1 MQKKVAITGGIGSGK
16 STVSEIIKKS
26 GYPVFSCDEI
36 YKEIIVSKEYIQKI
50 QENFPTAVK
59 NGLIDK
65 QILSTLI
72 FKDKMKRD
80 MLNQIAH
87 PLIMKRLF
95 EEMELTNENLAFA
108 EVPLLFEG
116 NFENLFD
123 AVIVVKRDLKSRI
136 NSVATRDNLT
146 AIEVESRI
154 NAQFLYDSPEGEFRI
169 KNSNAYVID
178 NNTSIPNLS
187 LQLNNII
194 NAIKI
199 S

>member
-1 MQKKVAITGGIGSGK
+1 
-16 STVSEIIKKS
+16 
-26 GYPVFSCDEI
+26 
-36 YKEIIVSKEYIQKI
+36 
-50 QENFPTAVK
+50 
-59 NGLIDK
+59 
-65 QILSTLI
+65 
-72 FKDKMKRD
+72 
-80 MLNQIAH
+80 MLNKIAH

-178 NNTSIPNLS
+178 NNISIQNL
-187 LQLNNII
+187 LVQLNNTI

>member
-1 MQKKVAITGGIGSGK
+1 MKKIAITGGIGSGK
-16 STVSEIIKKS
+16 STVLELIKDQ
-26 GYPVFSCDEI
+26 GFPVFSCDEI

-50 QENFPTAVK
+50 KENFPTAVK

-65 QILSTLI
+65 QILSALI
-72 FKDKMKRD
+72 FKDEKKRC

-95 EEMELTNENLAFA
+95 WKMDLSNYNLVFA

-154 NAQFLYDSPEGEFRI
+154 NAQFLYDSPKGQIRI

-178 NNTSIPNLS
+178 NNTSIQNL
-187 LQLNNII
+187 LVQLNNTI

-199 S
+199 L

>member
-1 MQKKVAITGGIGSGK
+1 MKKIAITGGIGSGK
-16 STVSEIIKKS
+16 STVLELIKDQ
-26 GYPVFSCDEI
+26 GFPVFSCDEI

-72 FKDKMKRD
+72 FKDKTKRD

-95 EEMELTNENLAFA
+95 WKMDLSNDNLVFA

-154 NAQFLYDSPEGEFRI
+154 NAQFLYDSPEGQIRI

-178 NNTSIPNLS
+178 NNTSIQNL
-187 LQLNNII
+187 LVQLNNTI

>member
-1 MQKKVAITGGIGSGK
+1 MKKIAITGGIGSGK
-16 STVSEIIKKS
+16 STVIELIKDQ
-26 GYPVFSCDEI
+26 GFPVFSCDEI

-50 QENFPTAVK
+50 QEHFPTAVK
-59 NGLIDK
+59 NEKIDK

-72 FKDKMKRD
+72 FKDKTKRD

-95 EEMELTNENLAFA
+95 WKMDLSNDNLVFA

-154 NAQFLYDSPEGEFRI
+154 NAQFLYDSSEGQIRI

-178 NNTSIPNLS
+178 NNTSIQNL
-187 LQLNNII
+187 LVQLNNTI

-199 S
+199 L